1 MKRFRVETTE
11 KALDDLASQV
21 AWWSENRSPEQA
33 ERWYDEIMLSMRSLS
48 TLPNRCPILIGAQFN
63 REVRSLLFGLGPGVT
78 HRIYFTIDDQKVTVL
93 RVRHTAQQELV
104 REDDL

>member
-11 KALDDLASQV
+11 KALNDLATQV
-21 AWWSENRSPEQA
+21 EWWSGNRSAEQA

-48 TLPNRCPILIGAQFN
+48 TLPNRCPILIGANFE

-78 HRIYFTIDDQKVTVL
+78 HRIYFTINDQTVTVL

-104 REDDL
+104 SEGDL